1 MTKALLVSRKNR
13 NKLAAKKLKNPSQE
27 NISKYKIY
35 NSKYRSLIRKA
46 KINYY
51 KEKFADN
58 VKNIKQTWSFI
69 KEILGTKN
77 SSFNIPEIFLWGDR
91 DSRRV

>member
-1 MTKALLVSRKNR
+1 MSTSISRMVGRSVITSLKGGKINFHAQKIKN
-13 NKLAAKKLKNPSQE
+13 LSQE

-69 KEILGTKN
+69 KEI
-77 SSFNIPEIFLWGDR
+77 
-91 DSRRV
+91 